1 MDNNLIILVAIV
13 FVVLLCAAW
22 LTFWS
27 KKNYS
32 NISDEID
39 DLNEETESNLEI
51 LNKNVL
57 GINDLL
63 ETYKKVIDEKN
74 KELNKYKEGGEL
86 LKHKG
91 LFISLIDILDFINKF
106 SSSSNNL
113 DEKTKTYITAIHDKL
128 DIVLTNSGVEYQL
141 DDVPVI
147 TISTSTGSGANI
159 VAAIN
164 STAHF
169 SIAGKSFNTWPKM
182 GDSYIPENL
191 LFLDD
196 RLFGFFDNSVFIH
209 FFHRALAYLSFITIL
224 YLGLKHLKGINNK
237 YQKLHLLLII
247 SLVFI
252 QLFIGVFVVLSN
264 VQVSLGSIHQIIG
277 DS

>member
-39 DLNEETESNLEI
+39 DLNEETGSNLEI

-63 ETYKKVIDEKN
+63 ETYKKVIDDKN
-74 KELNKYKEGGEL
+74 EELNKYREGGEL

-113 DEKTKTYITAIHDKL
+113 DEKTKNYITAIHDKL
-128 DIVLTNSGVEYQL
+128 DIVLTNSGVERFNPEINKSIL
-141 DDVPVI
+141 EVNGCSPSIETKKTKDKNKVNLISSVI
-147 TISTSTGSGANI
+147 KPGYRLQTKENEFM
-159 VAAIN
+159 VLKN
-164 STAHF
+164 S
-169 SIAGKSFNTWPKM
+169 
-182 GDSYIPENL
+182 E
-191 LFLDD
+191 
-196 RLFGFFDNSVFIH
+196 
-209 FFHRALAYLSFITIL
+209 
-224 YLGLKHLKGINNK
+224 
-237 YQKLHLLLII
+237 
-247 SLVFI
+247 
-252 QLFIGVFVVLSN
+252 
-264 VQVSLGSIHQIIG
+264 VQVYELEN
-277 DS
+277 

>member
-1 MDNNLIILVAIV
+1 MDNNLIILVGII
-13 FVVLLCAAW
+13 FIVLLCAAW

-39 DLNEETESNLEI
+39 DLNEETGSNLEI

-74 KELNKYKEGGEL
+74 KELNKYREGGEL

-113 DEKTKTYITAIHDKL
+113 DEKTKNYITAIHDKL
-128 DIVLTNSGVEYQL
+128 DIVLTNSGVEKFSPEINKNIL
-141 DDVPVI
+141 EINGCSPSIETKKTKDKNKVNLISSVI
-147 TISTSTGSGANI
+147 KPGYRLQTKENEFI
-159 VAAIN
+159 VLKN
-164 STAHF
+164 SEV
-169 SIAGKSFNTWPKM
+169 KV
-182 GDSYIPENL
+182 YELEN
-191 LFLDD
+191 
-196 RLFGFFDNSVFIH
+196 
-209 FFHRALAYLSFITIL
+209 
-224 YLGLKHLKGINNK
+224 
-237 YQKLHLLLII
+237 
-247 SLVFI
+247 
-252 QLFIGVFVVLSN
+252 
-264 VQVSLGSIHQIIG
+264 
-277 DS
+277 

>member
-13 FVVLLCAAW
+13 VAVLLCAAW

-74 KELNKYKEGGEL
+74 QELNKYKEGGEL

-113 DEKTKTYITAIHDKL
+113 DEKTKNYITAIHDKL
-128 DIVLTNSGVEYQL
+128 DIVLTNSGVERFNPEINKSIL
-141 DDVPVI
+141 EVNGCSPSIETKKTKDKNKVNLISSVI
-147 TISTSTGSGANI
+147 KPGYRLQTKENEFI
-159 VAAIN
+159 VLKN
-164 STAHF
+164 SEV
-169 SIAGKSFNTWPKM
+169 KV
-182 GDSYIPENL
+182 YELEN
-191 LFLDD
+191 
-196 RLFGFFDNSVFIH
+196 
-209 FFHRALAYLSFITIL
+209 
-224 YLGLKHLKGINNK
+224 
-237 YQKLHLLLII
+237 
-247 SLVFI
+247 
-252 QLFIGVFVVLSN
+252 
-264 VQVSLGSIHQIIG
+264 
-277 DS
+277 

>member
-13 FVVLLCAAW
+13 VAVLLCAAW

-74 KELNKYKEGGEL
+74 EELNKYREGGEL

-91 LFISLIDILDFINKF
+91 LFISLIDILDFIKKF

-113 DEKTKTYITAIHDKL
+113 DEKTKNYITAIHDKL
-128 DIVLTNSGVEYQL
+128 DIVLTNSGVEKFSPEINKNIL
-141 DDVPVI
+141 EINGCSPSIETKKTKDKNKVNLISSVI
-147 TISTSTGSGANI
+147 KPGYRLQTKENEFII
-159 VAAIN
+159 LKN
-164 STAHF
+164 SEAQV
-169 SIAGKSFNTWPKM
+169 
-182 GDSYIPENL
+182 YELEN
-191 LFLDD
+191 
-196 RLFGFFDNSVFIH
+196 
-209 FFHRALAYLSFITIL
+209 
-224 YLGLKHLKGINNK
+224 
-237 YQKLHLLLII
+237 
-247 SLVFI
+247 
-252 QLFIGVFVVLSN
+252 
-264 VQVSLGSIHQIIG
+264 
-277 DS
+277 

>member
-13 FVVLLCAAW
+13 VAVLLCAAW

-39 DLNEETESNLEI
+39 DLNEETGNNLEI

-63 ETYKKVIDEKN
+63 ETYKKVIDEKT

-86 LKHKG
+86 LKQKG

-113 DEKTKTYITAIHDKL
+113 DEKTKNYITAIHDKL
-128 DIVLTNSGVEYQL
+128 DIVLINSGVEKFSPEINKNIL
-141 DDVPVI
+141 EINGCSPAIETKKTKDKNKVNLISSVI
-147 TISTSTGSGANI
+147 KPGYRLQTKENEFI
-159 VAAIN
+159 VLKN
-164 STAHF
+164 SEV
-169 SIAGKSFNTWPKM
+169 KV
-182 GDSYIPENL
+182 YELEN
-191 LFLDD
+191 
-196 RLFGFFDNSVFIH
+196 
-209 FFHRALAYLSFITIL
+209 
-224 YLGLKHLKGINNK
+224 
-237 YQKLHLLLII
+237 
-247 SLVFI
+247 
-252 QLFIGVFVVLSN
+252 
-264 VQVSLGSIHQIIG
+264 
-277 DS
+277 

>member
-13 FVVLLCAAW
+13 VAVLLCAAW

-39 DLNEETESNLEI
+39 DLSEETGSNLEI

-74 KELNKYKEGGEL
+74 EELNKYKEGGEL

-113 DEKTKTYITAIHDKL
+113 DEKTKNYITAIHDKL
-128 DIVLTNSGVEYQL
+128 DIVLTNSGVEKFSPEINKNIL
-141 DDVPVI
+141 EINGCSP
-147 TISTSTGSGANI
+147 TIETKKTKDKNKVNLISSIIKPGYRLQTKENEFI
-159 VAAIN
+159 VLKN
-164 STAHF
+164 SEV
-169 SIAGKSFNTWPKM
+169 KV
-182 GDSYIPENL
+182 YELEN
-191 LFLDD
+191 
-196 RLFGFFDNSVFIH
+196 
-209 FFHRALAYLSFITIL
+209 
-224 YLGLKHLKGINNK
+224 
-237 YQKLHLLLII
+237 
-247 SLVFI
+247 
-252 QLFIGVFVVLSN
+252 
-264 VQVSLGSIHQIIG
+264 
-277 DS
+277 

>member
-1 MDNNLIILVAIV
+1 MDNNLIILVGII
-13 FVVLLCAAW
+13 FIVLLCAAW

-74 KELNKYKEGGEL
+74 EELNKYREGGEL

-91 LFISLIDILDFINKF
+91 LFISLIDILDFIKKF

-113 DEKTKTYITAIHDKL
+113 DEKTKNYITAIHDKL
-128 DIVLTNSGVEYQL
+128 DIVLTNSGVEKFSPEINKNIL
-141 DDVPVI
+141 EINGCSPSIETKKTKDKNKVNLISSVI
-147 TISTSTGSGANI
+147 KPGYRLQTKENEFII
-159 VAAIN
+159 LKN
-164 STAHF
+164 SEAQV
-169 SIAGKSFNTWPKM
+169 
-182 GDSYIPENL
+182 YELEN
-191 LFLDD
+191 
-196 RLFGFFDNSVFIH
+196 
-209 FFHRALAYLSFITIL
+209 
-224 YLGLKHLKGINNK
+224 
-237 YQKLHLLLII
+237 
-247 SLVFI
+247 
-252 QLFIGVFVVLSN
+252 
-264 VQVSLGSIHQIIG
+264 
-277 DS
+277 

>member
-1 MDNNLIILVAIV
+1 MIFFIKNKMDNNLIILIIIICI
-13 FVVLLCAAW
+13 VLLCTAW

-63 ETYKKVIDEKN
+63 ETYKKVIDEKSE
-74 KELNKYKEGGEL
+74 ELNKYKEGGEL

-113 DEKTKTYITAIHDKL
+113 DEKTKNYLTAIYDKL
-128 DIVLTNSGVEYQL
+128 DIVLTNSGVEKFSPEINKNIL
-141 DDVPVI
+141 EINGCSPSIETKKTKDKNKVNLISSVI
-147 TISTSTGSGANI
+147 KPGYRLQTKENEFII
-159 VAAIN
+159 LKN
-164 STAHF
+164 S
-169 SIAGKSFNTWPKM
+169 
-182 GDSYIPENL
+182 E
-191 LFLDD
+191 
-196 RLFGFFDNSVFIH
+196 
-209 FFHRALAYLSFITIL
+209 
-224 YLGLKHLKGINNK
+224 
-237 YQKLHLLLII
+237 
-247 SLVFI
+247 
-252 QLFIGVFVVLSN
+252 
-264 VQVSLGSIHQIIG
+264 VQVFELES
-277 DS
+277 

>member
-1 MDNNLIILVAIV
+1 MDNNLIILIAIV
-13 FVVLLCAAW
+13 FAILLCAAW

-63 ETYKKVIDEKN
+63 ETYKKVIDEKSE
-74 KELNKYKEGGEL
+74 ELNKYKEGGEL

-113 DEKTKTYITAIHDKL
+113 DEKTKNYLTAIYDKL
-128 DIVLTNSGVEYQL
+128 DIVLTNSGVEKFSPEINKNIL
-141 DDVPVI
+141 EINGCSPSIETKKTKDKNKVNLISSVI
-147 TISTSTGSGANI
+147 KPGYRLQTKENEFII
-159 VAAIN
+159 LKN
-164 STAHF
+164 S
-169 SIAGKSFNTWPKM
+169 
-182 GDSYIPENL
+182 E
-191 LFLDD
+191 
-196 RLFGFFDNSVFIH
+196 
-209 FFHRALAYLSFITIL
+209 
-224 YLGLKHLKGINNK
+224 
-237 YQKLHLLLII
+237 
-247 SLVFI
+247 
-252 QLFIGVFVVLSN
+252 
-264 VQVSLGSIHQIIG
+264 VQVFELES
-277 DS
+277 

>member
-1 MDNNLIILVAIV
+1 MDNNLIILVGII
-13 FVVLLCAAW
+13 FIVLLCAAW

-74 KELNKYKEGGEL
+74 EELNKYREGGEL

-91 LFISLIDILDFINKF
+91 LFISLIDILDFIKKF

-113 DEKTKTYITAIHDKL
+113 DEKTKNYITAIHDKL
-128 DIVLTNSGVEYQL
+128 DIVLTNSGVEKFSPEINKNIL
-141 DDVPVI
+141 EINGCSPSIETKKTKDKNKVNLISSVI
-147 TISTSTGSGANI
+147 KPGYRLQTKENEFM
-159 VAAIN
+159 VLKN
-164 STAHF
+164 S
-169 SIAGKSFNTWPKM
+169 
-182 GDSYIPENL
+182 E
-191 LFLDD
+191 
-196 RLFGFFDNSVFIH
+196 
-209 FFHRALAYLSFITIL
+209 
-224 YLGLKHLKGINNK
+224 
-237 YQKLHLLLII
+237 
-247 SLVFI
+247 
-252 QLFIGVFVVLSN
+252 
-264 VQVSLGSIHQIIG
+264 VQVYELEN
-277 DS
+277 

>member
-13 FVVLLCAAW
+13 VSVLLCAAW

-63 ETYKKVIDEKN
+63 ETYKKVIDEKSE
-74 KELNKYKEGGEL
+74 ELNKYKEGGEL

-113 DEKTKTYITAIHDKL
+113 DEKTKNYLTAIYDKL
-128 DIVLTNSGVEYQL
+128 DIVLTNSGVEKFSPEINKNIL
-141 DDVPVI
+141 EINGCSPSIETKKTKDKNKVNLISSVI
-147 TISTSTGSGANI
+147 KPGYRLQTKENEFII
-159 VAAIN
+159 LKN
-164 STAHF
+164 S
-169 SIAGKSFNTWPKM
+169 
-182 GDSYIPENL
+182 E
-191 LFLDD
+191 
-196 RLFGFFDNSVFIH
+196 
-209 FFHRALAYLSFITIL
+209 
-224 YLGLKHLKGINNK
+224 
-237 YQKLHLLLII
+237 
-247 SLVFI
+247 
-252 QLFIGVFVVLSN
+252 
-264 VQVSLGSIHQIIG
+264 VQVFELES
-277 DS
+277 

>member
-1 MDNNLIILVAIV
+1 MDNNLIILVGII
-13 FVVLLCAAW
+13 FIVLLCAAW

-74 KELNKYKEGGEL
+74 EELNKYREGGEL

-113 DEKTKTYITAIHDKL
+113 DEKTKNYITAIHDKL
-128 DIVLTNSGVEYQL
+128 EIVLTNSGVEKFSPEINKNIL
-141 DDVPVI
+141 EINGCSPSIETKKTKDKNKVNLISSVI
-147 TISTSTGSGANI
+147 KPGYRLQSKENEFII
-159 VAAIN
+159 LKN
-164 STAHF
+164 SEAQV
-169 SIAGKSFNTWPKM
+169 
-182 GDSYIPENL
+182 YELEN
-191 LFLDD
+191 
-196 RLFGFFDNSVFIH
+196 
-209 FFHRALAYLSFITIL
+209 
-224 YLGLKHLKGINNK
+224 
-237 YQKLHLLLII
+237 
-247 SLVFI
+247 
-252 QLFIGVFVVLSN
+252 
-264 VQVSLGSIHQIIG
+264 
-277 DS
+277 

>member
-1 MDNNLIILVAIV
+1 LVAIV
-13 FVVLLCAAW
+13 FVVLLCAVW

-39 DLNEETESNLEI
+39 DLNEETGSNLEI

-74 KELNKYKEGGEL
+74 KELNKYREGGEL

-113 DEKTKTYITAIHDKL
+113 DEKTKNYITAIHDKL
-128 DIVLTNSGVEYQL
+128 DIVLTNSGVERFNPEINKNIL
-141 DDVPVI
+141 EVNGCSPSIETKKTKDKNKVNLISSVI
-147 TISTSTGSGANI
+147 KPGYRLQTKENEFM
-159 VAAIN
+159 VLKN
-164 STAHF
+164 S
-169 SIAGKSFNTWPKM
+169 
-182 GDSYIPENL
+182 E
-191 LFLDD
+191 
-196 RLFGFFDNSVFIH
+196 
-209 FFHRALAYLSFITIL
+209 
-224 YLGLKHLKGINNK
+224 
-237 YQKLHLLLII
+237 
-247 SLVFI
+247 
-252 QLFIGVFVVLSN
+252 
-264 VQVSLGSIHQIIG
+264 VQVYELEN
-277 DS
+277 

>member
-13 FVVLLCAAW
+13 VAVLLCAAW

-63 ETYKKVIDEKN
+63 ETYKKVIDEKSE
-74 KELNKYKEGGEL
+74 ELNKYKEGGEL

-106 SSSSNNL
+106 SSSLNNL
-113 DEKTKTYITAIHDKL
+113 DEKTKNYLTAIYDKL
-128 DIVLTNSGVEYQL
+128 DIVLTNSGVEKFSPEINKNIL
-141 DDVPVI
+141 EINGCSPSIETKKTKDKNKVNLISRVI
-147 TISTSTGSGANI
+147 KPGYRLQTKENEFII
-159 VAAIN
+159 LKN
-164 STAHF
+164 S
-169 SIAGKSFNTWPKM
+169 
-182 GDSYIPENL
+182 E
-191 LFLDD
+191 
-196 RLFGFFDNSVFIH
+196 
-209 FFHRALAYLSFITIL
+209 
-224 YLGLKHLKGINNK
+224 
-237 YQKLHLLLII
+237 
-247 SLVFI
+247 
-252 QLFIGVFVVLSN
+252 
-264 VQVSLGSIHQIIG
+264 VQVFELES
-277 DS
+277 

>member
-13 FVVLLCAAW
+13 VAVLLCAAW

-39 DLNEETESNLEI
+39 DLNEETGSNLEI

-63 ETYKKVIDEKN
+63 ETYKKVIDEKT

-113 DEKTKTYITAIHDKL
+113 DEKTKNYITAIHDKL
-128 DIVLTNSGVEYQL
+128 EIVLTNSGVEKFSPEINKNIL
-141 DDVPVI
+141 EINGCSPTIETKKTKDKNKVNLISSVI
-147 TISTSTGSGANI
+147 KPGYRLQIKENEFI
-159 VAAIN
+159 ILKN
-164 STAHF
+164 SEV
-169 SIAGKSFNTWPKM
+169 KV
-182 GDSYIPENL
+182 YELEN
-191 LFLDD
+191 
-196 RLFGFFDNSVFIH
+196 
-209 FFHRALAYLSFITIL
+209 
-224 YLGLKHLKGINNK
+224 
-237 YQKLHLLLII
+237 
-247 SLVFI
+247 
-252 QLFIGVFVVLSN
+252 
-264 VQVSLGSIHQIIG
+264 
-277 DS
+277 